1 MAQPTENSAYSQR
14 PGESVPK
21 ISEKDRAS
29 PSPLKVPSRLLMGPG
44 PTNAHPRVLSAQSL
58 PLLGHLHP
66 PFLAIMDEIQQGL
79 RYLFQT
85 TSPYVLLVSGTGHA
99 GMEAT
104 IANCLEPGETIVVA
118 TSGIWGQRVCDLSER
133 YGAKV
138 VNLESPPAAAV
149 KLEDIKA
156 SLEQHKPAALFLC
169 QGESSTGVHQSLAG
183 LGELCHQHGALLL
196 VDTVCSLGG
205 VPFFADDW
213 GVDCMYSGSQKCLSA
228 PPGAAPFFM
237 SERAMKK
244 MKGRKSKVA
253 TYMLDMNLVGD
264 YWGWYG
270 KRWYHHTGP
279 ISMWY
284 GMREALAIVAEQ
296 GLDSMW
302 KRHTELGKYLWA
314 GLSEI
319 GLEPYVTDPADRLIT
334 VNTIRVPKDIDAV
347 KLITFAMT
355 KFSLEISAGLG
366 PSAGQ
371 VWRVGLMGYNATAA
385 NIELVLTAFRQGLA
399 EQGYSKSQP
408 KTQNP
413 QESRV
418 DYP

>member
-14 PGESVPK
+14 PGETVPN
-21 ISEKDRAS
+21 ISEKDRAK

-66 PFLAIMDEIQQGL
+66 PFLAIMNEIQQGL

-99 GMEAT
+99 GMEAM

-205 VPFFADDW
+205 VPFFADEW
-213 GVDCMYSGSQKCLSA
+213 AVDCMYSGSQKC
-228 PPGAAPFFM
+228 AAPFFM

-244 MKGRKSKVA
+244 LKGRKTKVA

-302 KRHTELGKYLWA
+302 KRHTQLGKYLWA

-347 KLITFAMT
+347 KLITFAMA

>member
-1 MAQPTENSAYSQR
+1 
-14 PGESVPK
+14 
-21 ISEKDRAS
+21 
-29 PSPLKVPSRLLMGPG
+29 
-44 PTNAHPRVLSAQSL
+44 
-58 PLLGHLHP
+58 
-66 PFLAIMDEIQQGL
+66 MDEIQQGL

-104 IANCLEPGETIVVA
+104 IANCIEPGETIVVA
-118 TSGIWGQRVCDLSER
+118 NAGIWGQRVCDLSER
-133 YGAKV
+133 YGGKV
-138 VNLESPPAAAV
+138 VNLEAAPAAAV
-149 KLEDIKA
+149 KLDDIKA
-156 SLEQHKPAALFLC
+156 ALEQHKPAALFLC

-183 LGELCHQHGALLL
+183 LGELCHKHNTLLL

-237 SERAMKK
+237 SDRAMKK
-244 MKGRKSKVA
+244 LKGRKTKVA
-253 TYMLDMNLVGD
+253 TYNLDMNLVGD

-279 ISMWY
+279 VSTWY

-296 GLDSMW
+296 GLDAMW
-302 KRHTELGKYLWA
+302 KRHMEMGKYLWA

-319 GLEPYVTDPADRLIT
+319 GLEPYVQDPADRLIT

-347 KLITFAMT
+347 NLIKFAMD

-413 QESRV
+413 DETRV
-418 DYP
+418 DYQ

>member
-1 MAQPTENSAYSQR
+1 MAQPSENSAYSQR
-14 PGESVPK
+14 PGETVPK
-21 ISEKDRAS
+21 ISDKDRAT
-29 PSPLKVPSRLLMGPG
+29 PSPLKIPTRLLMGPG
-44 PTNAHPRVLSAQSL
+44 PTNSHPRVLTAQAL

-104 IANCLEPGETIVVA
+104 IANCIEPGETIVVA
-118 TSGIWGQRVCDLSER
+118 NAGIWGQRVCDLSER
-133 YGAKV
+133 YGGKV
-138 VNLESPPAAAV
+138 VNLEAAPAAAV
-149 KLEDIKA
+149 KLDDIKA
-156 SLEQHKPAALFLC
+156 ALEQHKPAALFLC

-183 LGELCHQHGALLL
+183 LGELCHKHNTLLL

-237 SERAMKK
+237 SDRAMKK
-244 MKGRKSKVA
+244 LKGRKTKVA
-253 TYMLDMNLVGD
+253 TYNLDMNLVGD

-279 ISMWY
+279 VSTWY

-296 GLDSMW
+296 GLDAMW
-302 KRHTELGKYLWA
+302 KRHMEMGKYLWA

-319 GLEPYVTDPADRLIT
+319 GLEPYVQDPADRLIT

-347 KLITFAMT
+347 NLIKFAMD

-413 QESRV
+413 DETRV
-418 DYP
+418 DYQ